1 VTEREF
7 VRLLRRLLVVD
18 AEDEVCACEQAAG
31 GEMVVRLH
39 DGSAFVVRAAAV
51 RVEMWD

>member
-7 VRLLRRLLVVD
+7 VRLLRRLLAVD
-18 AEDEVCACEQAAG
+18 AEDEVREIEQAAG

-39 DGSAFVVRAAAV
+39 DGSAFAVRTAAV